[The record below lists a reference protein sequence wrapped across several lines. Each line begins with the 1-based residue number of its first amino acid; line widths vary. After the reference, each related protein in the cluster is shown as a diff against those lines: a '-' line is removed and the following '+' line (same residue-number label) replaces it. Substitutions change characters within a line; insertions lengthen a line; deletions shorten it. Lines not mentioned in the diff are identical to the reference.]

1 MKYCRKCGKIY
12 AESYKGYDNDLC
24 IQESFPLIE
33 DPDMTE
39 DKFLKLTEEG
49 KDAYELHII
58 DLCKQSG
65 HFDEN
70 RCLRGKTEKDYI
82 YYYDYYYAFRYDK
95 YEQLSGRK
103 APIKRIKRDL
113 TPDEKAIEE
122 WEARQ
127 RIYDSPFFARSS
139 NDANQPKCPTCGST
153 NINRI
158 STASKFTGATL
169 FGLFSKTAKSQFQC
183 GSCGYK
189 W

>member
-1 MKYCRKCGKIY
+1 MKYCRKCGSIY
-12 AESYKGYDNDLC
+12 AESYKNYDRNTC
-24 IQESFPLIE
+24 IDEGFPLIE

-39 DKFLKLTEEG
+39 DKFLKLTEEE

-70 RCLRGKTEKDYI
+70 RCLRGKR
-82 YYYDYYYAFRYDK
+82 YDYYFTFRFDK
-95 YEQLSGRK
+95 YEQLSGKK
-103 APIKRIKRDL
+103 APIKRDL

-127 RIYDSPFFARSS
+127 RIYDSPFFSRS
-139 NDANQPKCPTCGST
+139 NNGANQPKCPTCGST

-158 STASKFTGATL
+158 SAASKFTGATL

-183 GSCGYK
+183 GNCGYK